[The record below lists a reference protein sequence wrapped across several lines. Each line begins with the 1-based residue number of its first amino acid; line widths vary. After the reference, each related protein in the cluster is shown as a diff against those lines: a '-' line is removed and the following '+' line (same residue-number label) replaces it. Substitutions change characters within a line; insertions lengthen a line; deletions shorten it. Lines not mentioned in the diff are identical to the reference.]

1 VFKRMVLKRLLG
13 EVQRLENATKKRSKK
28 IILILKFA
36 TDGQN
41 SYIFLMNKKSL
52 MVQNVFIVIALLIS
66 PVLAQRGLTKGE
78 KNENVKSDK
87 VSLNG
92 SVFCGYEFD
101 GTDACWSM
109 SIKVTGNNKE
119 LYEVVWTLP
128 LQDQNYR
135 DAEKLVLT
143 SNDGKKIKFL
153 RVNNNWRYE
162 AEIDSKGNLVNG
174 VIYDTEKQ
182 DYVKNV
188 WSLLKVK

>member
-1 VFKRMVLKRLLG
+1 
-13 EVQRLENATKKRSKK
+13 
-28 IILILKFA
+28 
-36 TDGQN
+36 
-41 SYIFLMNKKSL
+41 MNKKYL
-52 MVQNVFIVIALLIS
+52 PVLNAFIVIALLTS
-66 PVLAQRGLTKGE
+66 PVCAQRALVKTE
-78 KNENVKSDK
+78 KAESVKNDK
-87 VSLNG
+87 LSLSG

-101 GTDACWSM
+101 GTDAYWSM
-109 SIKVTGNNKE
+109 SIKVNGNNKE

-128 LQDQNYR
+128 LHDQNYR

-143 SNDGKKIKFL
+143 SNDGKKVKFL

>member
-1 VFKRMVLKRLLG
+1 
-13 EVQRLENATKKRSKK
+13 
-28 IILILKFA
+28 
-36 TDGQN
+36 
-41 SYIFLMNKKSL
+41 MNKKIQL
-52 MVQNVFIVIALLIS
+52 VLNIFIVIALLTS
-66 PVLAQRGLTKGE
+66 PVCAQRALVKTE
-78 KNENVKSDK
+78 KAESVKNDK
-87 VSLNG
+87 LSLNG

-101 GTDACWSM
+101 GTDAYWSM
-109 SIKVTGNNKE
+109 SIKVNGNNKE

-153 RVNNNWRYE
+153 RVNSNWRYE

>member
-1 VFKRMVLKRLLG
+1 
-13 EVQRLENATKKRSKK
+13 
-28 IILILKFA
+28 
-36 TDGQN
+36 
-41 SYIFLMNKKSL
+41 MNKKIQL
-52 MVQNVFIVIALLIS
+52 VLNIFIVIALSTS
-66 PVLAQRGLTKGE
+66 PVFAQRALTKGGKDE
-78 KNENVKSDK
+78 SVKSDK

-182 DYVKNV
+182 EYVKNV